1 MQKVLLIHQRV
12 EMVVMEE
19 IQLFQQKLQRAEVE
33 VVALIVVAQEVLV
46 VQVEGAV
53 DQLLL
58 DLLEILL
65 LQLPHKDLLE
75 ELVMQIISVVVAAV
89 LQQ

>member
-75 ELVMQIISVVVAAV
+75 ELVMEIISVVVAAV